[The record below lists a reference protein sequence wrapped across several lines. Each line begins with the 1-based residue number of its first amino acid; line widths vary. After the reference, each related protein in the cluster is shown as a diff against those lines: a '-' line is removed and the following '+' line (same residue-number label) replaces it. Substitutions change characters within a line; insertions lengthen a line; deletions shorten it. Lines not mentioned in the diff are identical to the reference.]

1 MNVIFSIIAEKNI
14 KTSGV
19 LVEIWVKIVTF
30 ASLKRKI
37 LSMNGLKTFL
47 TAIGRSKFLKY
58 ALVIVAGVV
67 LVGFVGENSILSHMQ
82 NKVRISELDAE
93 IGKYRQLYQADRQK
107 MDRLDRDPKAIE
119 EIARERYFMKHAD
132 EDIFVFNEGGAEI
145 DTTDNE
151 RVR

>member
-19 LVEIWVKIVTF
+19 LLEIWVKIVTF

-132 EDIFVFNEGGAEI
+132 EDIFVFDDGGAEI

>member
-1 MNVIFSIIAEKNI
+1 MNVIFSIIDEKNI

-132 EDIFVFNEGGAEI
+132 EDIFVFDDGDAEI

>member
-1 MNVIFSIIAEKNI
+1 MNVIFSINAEKNI

-19 LVEIWVKIVTF
+19 LLEIWVKIVTF

-67 LVGFVGENSILSHMQ
+67 LEGFVGENSILSHMQ

>member
-93 IGKYRQLYQADRQK
+93 IGRYRQLYKADRQK

>member
-1 MNVIFSIIAEKNI
+1 MK
-14 KTSGV
+14 
-19 LVEIWVKIVTF
+19 
-30 ASLKRKI
+30 
-37 LSMNGLKTFL
+37 GLKTL
-47 TAIGRSKFLKY
+47 LAAVARSRFLKY
-58 ALVIVAGVV
+58 ALVIMAGVV

-93 IGKYRQLYQADRQK
+93 IAKYRKLYEIDRQK

-145 DTTDNE
+145 DTTNNE
-151 RVR
+151 TVK

>member
-132 EDIFVFNEGGAEI
+132 EDIFVFDDGGAEI

>member
-1 MNVIFSIIAEKNI
+1 MNEII
-14 KTSGV
+14 TSM
-19 LVEIWVKIVTF
+19 K
-30 ASLKRKI
+30 
-37 LSMNGLKTFL
+37 GLKTL
-47 TAIGRSKFLKY
+47 LAAVGRSRFLKY
-58 ALVIVAGVV
+58 ALVIMAGVV

-93 IGKYRQLYQADRQK
+93 IAKYRKLYEIDRQK

-145 DTTDNE
+145 DTTSNE
-151 RVR
+151 TVK